1 MIWYDM
7 IWYVCMYI
15 SIHVHVCVSKCDI
28 PMIFPLYHHRWLR
41 SPLPEATKSWRP
53 PPKPPNRW
61 HWCTHGTAD
70 FAIRSILDLEHGA
83 REVAVIHRLIVVCWW
98 YQVQGLSWMLGFWFL
113 IWVWL
118 EDPPIWG
125 PVRTSWNDWASAT
138 HQWGNRGVTRWIL
151 QSKDVLRWS

>member
-1 MIWYDM
+1 MIYDIWYM
-7 IWYVCMYI
+7 IYYILYIIYYIIYIYTCACVCQN
-15 SIHVHVCVSKCDI
+15 V
-28 PMIFPLYHHRWLR
+28 IFPR

-61 HWCTHGTAD
+61 HWCMHGTAD
-70 FAIRSILDLEHGA
+70 FAIRSILDLKHGA

-138 HQWGNRGVTRWIL
+138 HQWGKSRSNALNFAV
-151 QSKDVLRWS
+151 